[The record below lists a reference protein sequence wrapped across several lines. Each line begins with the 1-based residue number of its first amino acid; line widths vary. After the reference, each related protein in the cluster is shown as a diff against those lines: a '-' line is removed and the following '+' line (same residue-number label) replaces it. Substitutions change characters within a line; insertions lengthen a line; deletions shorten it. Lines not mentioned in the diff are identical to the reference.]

1 MLQNAL
7 LDVQFVLQWCLFI
20 HLQVILKPCC
30 TELRCFGIGG
40 VYSTFPVTFNAL
52 QFRIVMVSLG
62 HLAEVIKGI
71 IFIKASE
78 KGQMIFNE
86 IFFLLCFNYKLHTT
100 ELKQVWSLDLYTLGK
115 FLLFISLFYASLF
128 DSLKQMPSS

>member
-7 LDVQFVLQWCLFI
+7 LDVPFVLQRCLFI

-30 TELRCFGIGG
+30 TELRCFGIFGMFG
-40 VYSTFPVTFNAL
+40 VGFYSTFPVTFNAL

-86 IFFLLCFNYKLHTT
+86 IIFFYFVSIIN
-100 ELKQVWSLDLYTLGK
+100 YTLQNSSRSEAW
-115 FLLFISLFYASLF
+115 ISIPLGNFCFS
-128 DSLKQMPSS
+128 